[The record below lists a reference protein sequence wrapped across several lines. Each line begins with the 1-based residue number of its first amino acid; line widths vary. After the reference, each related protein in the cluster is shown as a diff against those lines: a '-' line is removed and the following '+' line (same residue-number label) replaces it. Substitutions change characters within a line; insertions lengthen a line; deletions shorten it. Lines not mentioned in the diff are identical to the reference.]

1 MSIVLGIDPG
11 SRVTGF
17 GLIEKVNNT
26 QVRYISSGC
35 VRVASTSLGQ
45 KLYTIF
51 DGISQL
57 MQKFCPDEVGI
68 ESIFMHRNAM
78 SALKLGQARGVAIA
92 AAAHYA
98 AEVFEY
104 SPREI
109 KQAVVG
115 YGAAQKAQVQSMV
128 CRLLSLK
135 AVPQAD
141 AADALAVA
149 LCHVH
154 TQAGKERL
162 SRGKVL

>member
-1 MSIVLGIDPG
+1 LSIVLGIDPG

-17 GLIEKVNNT
+17 GLIEKTNNA
-26 QVRYISSGC
+26 QLRYISSGC
-35 VRVASTSLGQ
+35 VRVTSTSLSE

-51 DGISQL
+51 EGISQL
-57 MQKFCPDEVGI
+57 MQEFNPDEVGI

-115 YGAAQKAQVQSMV
+115 YGAAEKAQVQSMV

-149 LCHVH
+149 LCHIH
-154 TQAGKERL
+154 TQEGKKRL
-162 SRGKVL
+162 NI